1 MWCVGSRAS
10 QVALGAKN
18 SPANA
23 GDTRDVGW
31 AAIDSWVALE
41 HGNPL
46 QYSCLEKFHGYRNL
60 VGYSL

>member
-1 MWCVGSRAS
+1 M
-10 QVALGAKN
+10 ALGAKN